1 VAAEPTSGPP
11 PVGRED
17 PEEEAQPVR
26 ARGLVKRY
34 DEVLAVDHID
44 LNVRSGDVYG
54 FLGPNG
60 AGKTTTLRMA
70 LGLITPTEGN
80 VELFGRDPLREGA
93 RALQGVAGFV
103 EAPRFYPYLSAR
115 KNLELLAALDGAGAR
130 ERIDEVLEI
139 VELAPRAGHRVGGYS
154 HGMRQRLGIAAA
166 LLRRPR
172 LLILDEPAT
181 GLDPAGMRD
190 MRLLIRRLAGE
201 GITVLLSS
209 HQLPEVQELCDRVA
223 IVNSG
228 RVVYEGALSDL
239 RRQGGAGYRLRSTD
253 DARALEIVREQPGIE
268 HASSGEFGV
277 GFQAQERD
285 VGALSLALA
294 KAGVGILALTPELA
308 TLEDLFFRLTE
319 GATDGDGSATDSG
332 AQAGPQGPPAAS
344 PHEQVQI
351 A

>member
-1 VAAEPTSGPP
+1 VTDGLLASTADSNAVL
-11 PVGRED
+11 PVK
-17 PEEEAQPVR
+17 

-34 DEVLAVDHID
+34 KEVLAVDHID
-44 LNVRSGDVYG
+44 LNVRAGDVYG

-70 LGLITPTEGN
+70 LGLITPTEGT
-80 VELFGRDPLREGA
+80 VELFGRDPMRHGA
-93 RALQGVAGFV
+93 AALEGVAGFV
-103 EAPRFYPYLSAR
+103 EAPRFYPYLSGR
-115 KNLELLAALDGAGAR
+115 KNLELLAALDGGGAR
-130 ERIDEVLEI
+130 EHIDEVLEV

-190 MRLLIRRLAGE
+190 MRLLIRRLADE

-223 IVNSG
+223 IVDRG
-228 RVVYEGALSDL
+228 HVVYEGALSDL
-239 RRQGGAGYRLRSTD
+239 RRQGGAGYRLHTTD
-253 DARALEIVREQPGIE
+253 DARALEVARAQHGIE
-268 HASSGEFGV
+268 HAASGEHGV
-277 GFQAQERD
+277 SFQAQETD

-294 KAGVGILALTPELA
+294 QAGVGILALTPELA

-319 GATDGDGSATDSG
+319 DNGAAESGDGARPSASLG
-332 AQAGPQGPPAAS
+332 AAAS
-344 PHEQVQI
+344 GNGQRAAAPSRGAAETS
-351 A
+351 

>member
-1 VAAEPTSGPP
+1 VK
-11 PVGRED
+11 
-17 PEEEAQPVR
+17 

-34 DEVLAVDHID
+34 KEVLAVDHID
-44 LNVRSGDVYG
+44 LNVRTGDVYG

-70 LGLITPTEGN
+70 LGLITPTEGT
-80 VELFGRDPLREGA
+80 VELFGRNPMRQGA
-93 RALQGVAGFV
+93 RALEGVAGFV
-103 EAPRFYPYLSAR
+103 EAPRFYPYLTGR
-115 KNLELLAALDGAGAR
+115 KNLELLAALDGDGAS
-130 ERIDEVLEI
+130 ERIDEVLGV
-139 VELAPRAGHRVGGYS
+139 VELAPRAGHRVAGYS
-154 HGMRQRLGIAAA
+154 HGMRQRLGLASA

-190 MRLLIRRLAGE
+190 MRRLIRRLADD

-223 IVNSG
+223 IVDSG

-253 DARALEIVREQPGIE
+253 DVRALELARRQTGIE
-268 HASSGEFGV
+268 HPLADGTGL
-277 GFQAQERD
+277 GFQADED
-285 VGALSLALA
+285 AVAAFSLALGR
-294 KAGVGILALTPELA
+294 AGIGILALTPELA

-319 GATDGDGSATDSG
+319 NGAGGGQPNGADAAQGVSDSDRLVAT
-332 AQAGPQGPPAAS
+332 Q
-344 PHEQVQI
+344 
-351 A
+351 